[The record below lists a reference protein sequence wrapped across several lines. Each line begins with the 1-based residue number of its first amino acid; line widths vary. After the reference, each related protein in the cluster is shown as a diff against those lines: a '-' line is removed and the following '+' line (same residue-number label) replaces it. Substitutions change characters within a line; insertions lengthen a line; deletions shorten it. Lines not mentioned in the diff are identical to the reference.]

1 MATRTVAH
9 LTCICCPRGCALEAV
24 LENDELVA
32 IAGNRCPRGKKYAAD
47 EIKNPVR
54 TVTTT
59 VVLEGSPR
67 FRTVPVKTST
77 EVPKDRVRA
86 VVDSLAGVTVEP
98 PVHIGDVIVPNVLGT
113 GANIVATANRL

>member
-1 MATRTVAH
+1 M
-9 LTCICCPRGCALEAV
+9 
-24 LENDELVA
+24 ENGELMA

-67 FRTVPVKTST
+67 FRTVPVKTSR
-77 EVPKDRVRA
+77 EVPKDKVRA

-98 PVHIGDVIVPNVLGT
+98 PIHIGDVIVPNVLGT